1 MSYYVFVCVCVCV
14 CVCYIWYIAYLIPI
28 FTVFSCIRCFI
39 FRFEMLLKSFFAA
52 QMSHEPNWFICL
64 FYH

>member
-1 MSYYVFVCVCVCV
+1 MCSLFF
-14 CVCYIWYIAYLIPI
+14 WDIASLVSV